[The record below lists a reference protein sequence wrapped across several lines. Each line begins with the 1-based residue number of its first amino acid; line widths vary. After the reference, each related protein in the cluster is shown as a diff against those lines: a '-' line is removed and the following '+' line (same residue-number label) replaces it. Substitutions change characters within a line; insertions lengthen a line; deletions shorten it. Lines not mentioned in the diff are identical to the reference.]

1 MQRRSHRSRPRSEVR
16 RGGGS
21 VAGVH
26 SRTELI
32 SARHLFRSDLSTRTS
47 ALDARIFGVDVQS
60 GDVRGDAPSYALV
73 VFDGEVV
80 ERDVVSRRKL
90 LRRLD
95 DEEPAMLAT
104 DNMYELAADKD
115 QLVHFLRGLPEETK
129 LVQVTGDERPE
140 PLSRVAKR
148 HGVPYGKPAMEE
160 AEAAARLASR
170 SVGYEVSAFTDE
182 TEVKV
187 ARGRSTGGGGGWS
200 EDRFTRRIHGS
211 VKRATRE
218 VESELDEAGL
228 EYDRDVTEKYG
239 GYANAVFTVQARPE
253 DIPVS
258 SRRSGDTRVEIE
270 PVRRDGIEFVPLA
283 RRRDRVFVGIDPGT
297 TTAVAL
303 VALDGRVLDVM
314 STRTA
319 DTSEVIEWIIE
330 HGRPVVVAA
339 DVTPMPD
346 TVERIRASFDAAGWT
361 PDSDLPIDEKQHRTR
376 EAGYENDH
384 ERDAMAAALFAHDDH
399 ADQIQ
404 RVTEEI
410 PRELDRG
417 DVVSRVVGNDESL
430 TAVVAD
436 MTETEE
442 PEPEPT
448 AHDPRELT
456 AEEQRIKDL
465 EAQVERLQAHVSDLE
480 ADLEEKDETIAEYE
494 DRLSEARREERQEAQ
509 ERREVT
515 RLQWE
520 NDRLETELEEERERA
535 DELEGKLERL
545 KDLWKL
551 DHSNLADVDGGE
563 DLLAVKPVEQF
574 TVDAIEAADDKY
586 GIASGDVVY
595 LRDASGAGRRTAELL
610 ADFEPRAVLRS
621 GGLSD
626 AADEVL
632 FDHQIPVGPA
642 DDVTIRE
649 VDELAIASES
659 DVEAVIEDWRDRK
672 ADRERE
678 QTETMVDSI
687 ISEHRA
693 DRD

>member
-1 MQRRSHRSRPRSEVR
+1 M
-16 RGGGS
+16 
-21 VAGVH
+21 
-26 SRTELI
+26 
-32 SARHLFRSDLSTRTS
+32 STRTS

-90 LRRLD
+90 LRRVD
-95 DEEPAMLAT
+95 DEAPAMLAT

-211 VKRATRE
+211 VKKATRE
-218 VESELDEAGL
+218 VESDLDDAGL

-239 GYANAVFTVQARPE
+239 GFANAVFTVQARPE

-258 SRRSGDTRVEIE
+258 TRRSGDTRVEIE

-283 RRRDRVFVGIDPGT
+283 RRRDRVLVGIDPGT

-319 DTSEVIEWIIE
+319 DTSEVIEWVIE

-361 PDSDLPIDEKQHRTR
+361 PDADLPIDEKQHRTR
-376 EAGYENDH
+376 EEGYENDH
-384 ERDAMAAALFAHDDH
+384 QRDAMAAALFAHDDH
-399 ADQIQ
+399 ADQIR

-417 DVVSRVVGNDESL
+417 DVVSRVVGDDEPL

-442 PEPEPT
+442 PESETPS
-448 AHDPRELT
+448 HDPRELT

-480 ADLEEKDETIAEYE
+480 AELDEKDDAIAEYE
-494 DRLSEARREERQEAQ
+494 ERLSAARREERQEAQ

-520 NDRLETELEEERERA
+520 NDRLETELDDQRERA
-535 DELEGKLERL
+535 DELAGKLERL

-551 DHSNLADVDGGE
+551 DHSNVADVDGGE
-563 DLLAVKPVEQF
+563 DLVAVKPVEQF
-574 TVDAIEAADDKY
+574 TVDAIEATDDEY
-586 GIASGDVVY
+586 GIARGDVVY
-595 LRDASGAGRRTAELL
+595 LRDASGAGRSTAELL
-610 ADFEPRAVLRS
+610 AEFEPRVALRS

-642 DDVTIRE
+642 EDVTIRE

-659 DVEAVIEDWRDRK
+659 DVEAVIDDWHDRK

>member
-1 MQRRSHRSRPRSEVR
+1 
-16 RGGGS
+16 
-21 VAGVH
+21 
-26 SRTELI
+26 
-32 SARHLFRSDLSTRTS
+32 LSTRTS

-90 LRRLD
+90 LRRVD

-182 TEVKV
+182 TELKV

-218 VESELDEAGL
+218 VESELEDAGL

-258 SRRSGDTRVEIE
+258 TRRSGDTRVEIE

-376 EAGYENDH
+376 EEGYENDH

-417 DVVSRVVGNDESL
+417 DVVSRVVGDDESL

-442 PEPEPT
+442 PEPEST
-448 AHDPRELT
+448 SHDPRELT

-465 EAQVERLQAHVSDLE
+465 EAQVDRLQAHVSDLE
-480 ADLEEKDETIAEYE
+480 AELDEKDDTIAEYE
-494 DRLSEARREERQEAQ
+494 ERLSEARREERQEAQ

-520 NDRLETELEEERERA
+520 NDRLETELDEQRERA

-551 DHSNLADVDGGE
+551 DHSNVADVDGGE

-574 TVDAIEAADDKY
+574 TVDAIEAADDGY
-586 GIASGDVVY
+586 GIANGDVVY

-610 ADFEPRAVLRS
+610 ADFEPRVVLRS

-642 DDVTIRE
+642 DEVTIRE

-659 DVEAVIEDWRDRK
+659 DVEAVIEDWHDRK